1 MSRLN
6 ACEREVINVMAH
18 VMMALELDRNVEGMA
33 GFAKFYLDGL
43 TPKQRHIWESFK
55 KRLPEVKKD
64 MAKLL
69 KDGMESTHATP

>member
-1 MSRLN
+1 MSGLN
-6 ACEREVINVMAH
+6 ACEREVISVMAH
-18 VMMALELDRNVEGMA
+18 VTMALELDRNVEGLA
-33 GFAKFYLDGL
+33 GFAKFYLDSL

-69 KDGMESTHATP
+69 KDGMESENATA